1 MASEHAYEHGSM
13 EDDAVILQRLAAGDP
28 SAVSASIDRFGSLVW
43 MLALRMTPS
52 RTDAEDAVQEVFTEI
67 WRVAGRF
74 DPNIASARAFVAMI
88 ARRRL
93 IDRARS
99 NKRHQR
105 VGALG
110 EDPSVAAVHS
120 DPSGG
125 VVLDE
130 DAERARAAIEQLR
143 PEQQK
148 VIRLAIGESWTH
160 ERIAEH
166 LGMPLG
172 TVKTH
177 LRRGLLKVREILS
190 GRSEPQEA
198 AP

>member
-1 MASEHAYEHGSM
+1 M
-13 EDDAVILQRLAAGDP
+13 EDDAAILQRLAAGDP
-28 SAVSASIDRFGSLVW
+28 SAVTASLDRFGSLVW
-43 MLALRMTPS
+43 MLALRMSPT
-52 RTDAEDAVQEVFTEI
+52 RADAEDGVQEVFTEV

-105 VGALG
+105 IGALG
-110 EDPSVAAVHS
+110 DDQAIEMNGGSPS
-120 DPSGG
+120 SGAIH
-125 VVLDE
+125 DE
-130 DAERARAAIEQLR
+130 EATRAQAAIEQLR

-148 VIRLAIGESWTH
+148 VIRLAIGENWTH

-177 LRRGLLKVREILS
+177 LRRGLLKVREILT